1 MRMKGKRLFI
11 QAMGCRTNQYEA
23 DAVASMFRNLG
34 AEIAED
40 PTDADVAIL
49 NTCTVTSRSDRK
61 VRQAVRRIRRSNPGL
76 LLLVT
81 GCWAQRATGQ
91 QARSLGIDLLVGNR
105 KKSDIPRIVM
115 EYLGKGPEESI
126 FRVDVMHNDSWD
138 DLFMDFPVLH
148 TRAFVKVQDG
158 CSHFCTYCIIPHVR
172 GRPVSRTSDDVIKE
186 VSCLADRGIKEI
198 VLTGVHLGSYLD
210 GSGITLAGLVGKV
223 GTIEGVERIR
233 FGSIEPFTLD
243 DYLLKTLG
251 EVPAFCPHLH
261 IPLQSGDDQVLER
274 MKRGYTSSAFC
285 GVLDRVRNSLG
296 SDIHI
301 STDVMVGFPGETEK
315 AFENTL
321 KLIERAGFGKVHVF
335 PFSAREGTP
344 AFNFSGK
351 VSSATVTKRTK
362 RAAEI
367 ADAMLEEYCSAF
379 VGRRIPVLVE
389 RSGTG
394 GHGLIPHF
402 LRVNFNSLHRE
413 GSVVDLKIGSCDSGI
428 LQAEE

>member
-1 MRMKGKRLFI
+1 
-11 QAMGCRTNQYEA
+11 
-23 DAVASMFRNLG
+23 
-34 AEIAED
+34 
-40 PTDADVAIL
+40 
-49 NTCTVTSRSDRK
+49 
-61 VRQAVRRIRRSNPGL
+61 
-76 LLLVT
+76 
-81 GCWAQRATGQ
+81 
-91 QARSLGIDLLVGNR
+91 
-105 KKSDIPRIVM
+105 
-115 EYLGKGPEESI
+115 
-126 FRVDVMHNDSWD
+126 
-138 DLFMDFPVLH
+138 
-148 TRAFVKVQDG
+148 
-158 CSHFCTYCIIPHVR
+158 
-172 GRPVSRTSDDVIKE
+172 
-186 VSCLADRGIKEI
+186 
-198 VLTGVHLGSYLD
+198 
-210 GSGITLAGLVGKV
+210 
-223 GTIEGVERIR
+223 
-233 FGSIEPFTLD
+233 
-243 DYLLKTLG
+243 
-251 EVPAFCPHLH
+251 
-261 IPLQSGDDQVLER
+261 